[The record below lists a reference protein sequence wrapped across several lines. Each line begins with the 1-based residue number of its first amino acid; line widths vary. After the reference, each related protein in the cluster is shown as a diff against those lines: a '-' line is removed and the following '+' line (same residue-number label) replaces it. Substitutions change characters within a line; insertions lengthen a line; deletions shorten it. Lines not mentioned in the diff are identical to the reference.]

1 MVIMEQ
7 SFLKELI
14 KEQKNEITAH
24 YIYKKLAQR
33 IKSSENKGILQAIS
47 VDEIKHYRKLKEITE
62 VELRPDM
69 LKVYFFYYLSLI
81 LGLTF
86 GIKLLEKDEASA
98 IQKYQDLARTDPA
111 FHEVLKDEEEHEK
124 MLISMINEE
133 RLRYMGSIVLGLND
147 ALVELTGALAGYTF
161 AFQNAKLIA
170 LTGLI
175 TGIAASFSMASAEYL
190 SSKQDN
196 STRESLK
203 SALYTGAAYVIT
215 VVLLIL
221 PYLLLSNPYI
231 SLGITL
237 SVVLLIIFLFNY
249 YVAIA
254 KDLDFKVRFI
264 EMSVISLGVAAASFL
279 VGVIVKNS
287 FGIDI

>member
-1 MVIMEQ
+1 MEQ
-7 SFLKELI
+7 KFLI
-14 KEQKNEITAH
+14 KLGKEQRNEITSH
-24 YIYKKLAQR
+24 HVYNKLAIK
-33 IKSSENKGILQAIS
+33 IKSSENSTILHSIS
-47 VDEIKHYRKLKEITE
+47 ADELKHYHMLKEKTGVE
-62 VELRPDM
+62 VRPDW
-69 LKVYFFYYLSLI
+69 LKIYFFYYLSLI

-86 GIKLLEKDEASA
+86 GIKLLERDEDSA
-98 IQKYQDLARTDPA
+98 IKKYNELAQIDA
-111 FHEVLKDEEEHEK
+111 SFYEVLRDEEEHEK
-124 MLISMINEE
+124 ILVGMINEE

-161 AFQNAKLIA
+161 AFQNARLIA

-215 VVLLIL
+215 VLLLIL
-221 PYLLLSNPYI
+221 PYLLLSLPYI
-231 SLGITL
+231 SLGLTL
-237 SVVLLIIFLFNY
+237 TAALLIIFLFNF
-249 YVAIA
+249 YVAVA
-254 KDLDFKVRFI
+254 KDLNFKHRFI
-264 EMSVISLGVAAASFL
+264 EMAVISLGVAAASFL
-279 VGVIVKNS
+279 VGIIVKKT

>member
-1 MVIMEQ
+1 MEQ